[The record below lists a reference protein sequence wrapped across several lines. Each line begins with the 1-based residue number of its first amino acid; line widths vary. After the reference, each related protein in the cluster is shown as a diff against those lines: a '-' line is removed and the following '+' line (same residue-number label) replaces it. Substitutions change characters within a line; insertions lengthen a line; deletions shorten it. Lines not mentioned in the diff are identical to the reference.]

1 MILSAS
7 ELFAAEE
14 VLYDAA
20 GKRDPFVPL
29 FAVGGGEGGDLLSV
43 NSVDELRV
51 EGVVYDP
58 AQGSI
63 VVANGTVLKEGQE
76 VGSVKVIRVGPKGAV
91 FSVNGIEE
99 FKPLYE
105 ER

>member
-1 MILSAS
+1 MIASAS
-7 ELFAAEE
+7 GLFAAEGS
-14 VLYDAA
+14 LYDAA

-29 FAVGGGEGGDLLSV
+29 FSAGGGEGGDLLSV
-43 NSVDELRV
+43 NSVDELKV

-63 VVANGTVLKEGQE
+63 VVVNGTVLKEGQE
-76 VGSVKVIRVGPKGAV
+76 AGSVKVLRIEPKGAV

-105 ER
+105 EK